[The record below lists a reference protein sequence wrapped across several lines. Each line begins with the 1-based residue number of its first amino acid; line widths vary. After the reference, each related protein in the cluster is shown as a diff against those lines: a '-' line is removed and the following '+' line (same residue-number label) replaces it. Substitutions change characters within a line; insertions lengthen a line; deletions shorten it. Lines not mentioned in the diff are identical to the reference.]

1 MTDAEKL
8 FFAQMAIGVFSI
20 SPTGEIWRHKEPIGS
35 VRGARARWKEI
46 PMRRAET
53 TQSRGHLR
61 VQMTENGKKVMV
73 YAHRVVWMYF
83 NKSEIPDALEIN
95 HKDGNPKNNHPNNL
109 ELVTRKENT
118 LHAGRVLKRLGKK
131 EQRGEKNPS
140 AKLTAQQVLEI
151 RAIWE
156 KREMSLS
163 QIAAHYKVS
172 VTTIQD
178 ICHRRTWKHLPEE
191 LIGA

>member
-1 MTDAEKL
+1 
-8 FFAQMAIGVFSI
+8 
-20 SPTGEIWRHKEPIGS
+20 
-35 VRGARARWKEI
+35 
-46 PMRRAET
+46 MRRAET

-109 ELVTRKENT
+109 ELVTRKENA